1 MSKRTYI
8 GVENVARRARKA
20 YIGVDN
26 KARKIRRAYIG
37 DANNIARLMFTS
49 GKNYILIGGLYGDLT
64 VSNEDNYNAVTKLW
78 PSMSSSAY
86 TSNLASKIN
95 GDIIVARGKDVTNGY
110 GKYDPRTNTIT
121 VLPKLSTG
129 VTLGGYTVVDMAYG
143 NGYYFAMF
151 YSDDANTY
159 RLAYA
164 TSLDGKWT
172 PFTSASA
179 GFSRLQYHNGYFYL
193 YSHAADAVRR
203 YYTGWAPTT
212 AESSYEIKDDYWT
225 YKNFTVFNGKVLVFS
240 ESDVTGKGWL
250 TYWDENSSM
259 PDSSLDVDFTHIGVV
274 PECIVHASDR
284 IIAVDIGTQQLC
296 YSLDGLTWTLVD
308 RLSGLRAVYYEG
320 GKYYA
325 TQGSTV
331 YMSNDLWTWTQIATG
346 HATPPFTSTRKH
358 FICTE
363 MEDQ

>member
-8 GVENVARRARKA
+8 GVENVARRVKKA

-64 VSNEDNYNAVTKLW
+64 VSNEDDYNAVTKLW

-86 TSNLASKIN
+86 TSNLVSKIN

-151 YSDDANTY
+151 YNESTY

-164 TSLDGKWT
+164 TSLDGEWT

-179 GFSRLQYHNGYFYL
+179 GFSRLQYHNGAFYL
-193 YSHAADAVRR
+193 YGHSDKKVRR
-203 YYTGWAPTT
+203 YTGSPPTT
-212 AESSYEIKDDYWT
+212 AESSYEMKSDHWT
-225 YKNFTVFNGKVLVFS
+225 YKNFTVFNGKVLVFARW
-240 ESDVTGKGWL
+240 DLGGNGYL
-250 TYWDENSSM
+250 IYWDESSNM
-259 PDSSLDVDFTHIGVV
+259 PSSSINGTTVNIAVV

-284 IIAVDIGTQQLC
+284 IIAVDIETQQLC
-296 YSLDGLTWTLVD
+296 YSLDGLTWTLVNTI
-308 RLSGLRAVYYEG
+308 SGLRAVYYEG
-320 GKYYA
+320 GVYYA

-331 YMSNDLWTWTQIATG
+331 YMSKDLVTWTQIATG